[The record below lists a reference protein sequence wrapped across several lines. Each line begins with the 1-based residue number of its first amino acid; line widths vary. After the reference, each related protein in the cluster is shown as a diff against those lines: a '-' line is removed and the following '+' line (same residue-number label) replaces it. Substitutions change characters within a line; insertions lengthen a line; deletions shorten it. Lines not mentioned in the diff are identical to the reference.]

1 MQDISFVPSY
11 DGMGVGGDSIPV
23 NPPIRQAN
31 PASLL
36 KIPILQH
43 QHESP

>member
-23 NPPIRQAN
+23 NLRIPEAN
-31 PASLL
+31 ATSLL

-43 QHESP
+43 

>member
-1 MQDISFVPSY
+1 MQDISIVPSY

-23 NPPIRQAN
+23 NLRIHQAN
-31 PASLL
+31 PTALL

-43 QHESP
+43 